1 MLETLFAG
9 YDFLVLGTPFCGRNV
24 GSAGPCMGVAGGRET
39 PPPGVRGDLDLPGT
53 EFSLLRSW
61 ELRVPPWGP
70 CTGES

>member
-1 MLETLFAG
+1 MSSERRSAAG
-9 YDFLVLGTPFCGRNV
+9 MWGARAPAWEWQEA
-24 GSAGPCMGVAGGRET
+24 GSP